1 MPDMVGIR
9 GNNSLSR
16 GSVGPKWSA
25 RPGRMDRV
33 WDGSQQGFGRSF
45 AFSRPHAPEVLCGIR
60 VPRVTEGAG
69 KAGRAATPAASRG
82 NEKTTRVS
90 HYRYRRI
97 RRPSLRDGLRLSA
110 CSPRCPCPF
119 SHRRPQM
126 ILCRLS
132 TSLGVPGPHAFAV
145 RICPA
150 RHATQLTS
158 IAFHPAFVAIA
169 IRPSLA
175 WNPAI
180 IVLIW
185 GFSQQHFRKSELR
198 QVGTTGNLRIARM
211 RSLLDVF
218 PWLVGQISD
227 CGFGARS
234 TKPTLLGL
242 ATHLPHA
249 TYRDFCSPD
258 GPEHGQDCPSFV
270 Q

>member
-25 RPGRMDRV
+25 RPGRGQRLEGWV
-33 WDGSQQGFGRSF
+33 TAGFCHSF
-45 AFSRPHAPEVLCGIR
+45 AFSRSHAPEVLCGIR
-60 VPRVTEGAG
+60 VPQVTEGAG

-90 HYRYRRI
+90 NYRYRRI

-175 WNPAI
+175 WNAAI
-180 IVLIW
+180 IVLIL
-185 GFSQQHFRKSELR
+185 GFQSTTFPKI
-198 QVGTTGNLRIARM
+198 GTAADWHDGQFAHNTHAQF
-211 RSLLDVF
+211 SLGCF
-218 PWLVGQISD
+218 PWPVGQIS
-227 CGFGARS
+227 R
-234 TKPTLLGL
+234 
-242 ATHLPHA
+242 
-249 TYRDFCSPD
+249 
-258 GPEHGQDCPSFV
+258 
-270 Q
+270 